1 MEQINKMTQADTI
14 AAVSTPN
21 GTGGIAVI
29 RISGS
34 DALRI
39 VSGAWIGKNLADM
52 ETHKATL
59 GKYVATSGE
68 ILDEAVAT
76 VFRNPKSF
84 TGEDVVEL
92 SVHGSRWI
100 QREILSDPIRR
111 GARTAMNGEFTQR
124 AFINGR
130 IDLAQAEGI
139 ADLIASSS
147 KASHALAISQT
158 RGRFSQELD
167 DLRNQ
172 LIDFASLLELELDFS
187 EEDVEF
193 ADRIKLLLLAE
204 AANDRIRRL
213 TRSYSAGS
221 VIKDGLPV
229 VIAGVPNAGKSS
241 LLNLMIGEDKAI
253 VTDIPGTTRDLIEDT
268 IEIDGI
274 LFRLTD
280 TAGLRVSN
288 DIVEA
293 TGIEKAKAK
302 MRASRIVIW
311 MLDPSTSTLPQ
322 IEELKS
328 FISEQESSKIII
340 LCNKCDIEEN
350 ISKVEALE
358 LTIKELADNAGKSAH
373 WIADPIRFSAKTGEG
388 IDILHETLSRIAQD
402 GIDIYNE
409 PIVTNARHYEALYK
423 GQQALTR
430 AIAGIKD
437 GLTADFI
444 SQDVRET
451 LHHIGTITGSIT
463 TPDLLSTIFSRFCI
477 GK

>member
-1 MEQINKMTQADTI
+1 M
-14 AAVSTPN
+14 
-21 GTGGIAVI
+21 
-29 RISGS
+29 
-34 DALRI
+34 
-39 VSGAWIGKNLADM
+39 
-52 ETHKATL
+52 
-59 GKYVATSGE
+59 
-68 ILDEAVAT
+68 
-76 VFRNPKSF
+76 
-84 TGEDVVEL
+84 
-92 SVHGSRWI
+92 
-100 QREILSDPIRR
+100 
-111 GARTAMNGEFTQR
+111 
-124 AFINGR
+124 
-130 IDLAQAEGI
+130 
-139 ADLIASSS
+139 
-147 KASHALAISQT
+147 
-158 RGRFSQELD
+158 
-167 DLRNQ
+167 
-172 LIDFASLLELELDFS
+172 
-187 EEDVEF
+187 
-193 ADRIKLLLLAE
+193 
-204 AANDRIRRL
+204 
-213 TRSYSAGS
+213 
-221 VIKDGLPV
+221 PV

-430 AIAGIKD
+430 AIAGIKRWPD
-437 GLTADFI
+437 RRLHL
-444 SQDVRET
+444 SRRKRNPSPHRHNHR
-451 LHHIGTITGSIT
+451 LHHHPRPPLNHLLQILRRQMTGN
-463 TPDLLSTIFSRFCI
+463 
-477 GK
+477 

>member
-1 MEQINKMTQADTI
+1 MDTARDI
-14 AAVSTPN
+14 VRPHKK
-21 GTGGIAVI
+21 
-29 RISGS
+29 GS
-34 DALRI
+34 
-39 VSGAWIGKNLADM
+39 
-52 ETHKATL
+52 
-59 GKYVATSGE
+59 KY
-68 ILDEAVAT
+68 
-76 VFRNPKSF
+76 
-84 TGEDVVEL
+84 
-92 SVHGSRWI
+92 
-100 QREILSDPIRR
+100 
-111 GARTAMNGEFTQR
+111 TAMNGEFTQR

-204 AANDRIRRL
+204 AANDRIRL
-213 TRSYSAGS
+213 ADS
-221 VIKDGLPV
+221 VVFRRVGNQRRFARCHRRGAKCLS
-229 VIAGVPNAGKSS
+229 KSS

-311 MLDPSTSTLPQ
+311 MLDPSTSTLP
-322 IEELKS
+322 
-328 FISEQESSKIII
+328 
-340 LCNKCDIEEN
+340 
-350 ISKVEALE
+350 
-358 LTIKELADNAGKSAH
+358 G
-373 WIADPIRFSAKTGEG
+373 
-388 IDILHETLSRIAQD
+388 
-402 GIDIYNE
+402 
-409 PIVTNARHYEALYK
+409 
-423 GQQALTR
+423 
-430 AIAGIKD
+430 
-437 GLTADFI
+437 
-444 SQDVRET
+444 
-451 LHHIGTITGSIT
+451 
-463 TPDLLSTIFSRFCI
+463 
-477 GK
+477 

>member
-1 MEQINKMTQADTI
+1 MTQADTI

-100 QREILSDPIRR
+100 QREILSDLIRR

-340 LCNKCDIEEN
+340 LCNKCDIEETSPR
-350 ISKVEALE
+350 SKLW
-358 LTIKELADNAGKSAH
+358 N
-373 WIADPIRFSAKTGEG
+373 
-388 IDILHETLSRIAQD
+388 
-402 GIDIYNE
+402 
-409 PIVTNARHYEALYK
+409 
-423 GQQALTR
+423 
-430 AIAGIKD
+430 
-437 GLTADFI
+437 
-444 SQDVRET
+444 
-451 LHHIGTITGSIT
+451 
-463 TPDLLSTIFSRFCI
+463 
-477 GK
+477 